1 MESARLQG
9 FLEKSTLT
17 GNGGGYGCQFCS
29 LIRYGF
35 MNVKR
40 GGIRL
45 IAGMLLLFQ
54 AALPLQGWALSIGEE
69 KRVGDHLLYSVRREL
84 SVLDE
89 PDISQYINRLG
100 KQVLENIGP
109 QYFDYHFFV
118 VKSDQFNA
126 FAAPAGLVFFYT
138 GLVETMQS
146 EDELFSVLAHEIGHV
161 VSRHIAQRLE
171 KGGKVS
177 AASLLLG
184 LAGLALGVPALSS
197 GLLIGSVAAGQAI
210 NLQYSREDE
219 EQADRLSYGW
229 MQKMQRDPA
238 AMEDMLRTMRRITRY
253 RMGSET
259 PQYLLTHPNP
269 EARLSYVESLLESD
283 SKQPGKKQYKK
294 TDNFEFLRFKYRV
307 LMQAIDHDKIRIHC
321 ANTQASAKDREQQVM
336 ARYGLALLAAEDHN
350 FDQALQ
356 HLAAVREQYPGKD
369 ILEIDKAVVLLEAGR
384 IEEARTLLEQAYKR
398 DPTDMYGVYEL
409 ATVELQRGNN
419 PRAEQLL
426 NKVVQAMPEYPKVYF
441 DLGRIEADRKHEGAS
456 IFYLGKYNLY
466 QGKEK
471 LAKQYLTRAS
481 RDKSVPDAMRTEA
494 KAILDKLKDIEKGL

>member
-1 MESARLQG
+1 MHVKQSI
-9 FLEKSTLT
+9 
-17 GNGGGYGCQFCS
+17 
-29 LIRYGF
+29 IRW
-35 MNVKR
+35 
-40 GGIRL
+40 
-45 IAGMLLLFQ
+45 IAGVLLALQ
-54 AALPLQGWALSIGEE
+54 ALSPLQAWALTIGEE

-84 SVLDE
+84 SVLDD
-89 PDISQYINRLG
+89 PDISQYINSLG
-100 KQVLENIGP
+100 KKVLENIGP

-118 VKSDQFNA
+118 VKSEQFNA

-138 GLVETMQS
+138 GLIETMQT

-184 LAGLALGVPALSS
+184 IAGLALGVPALSS

-269 EARLSYVESLLESD
+269 EARLSYVESLLETD
-283 SKQPGKKQYKK
+283 KKQPVKKPYKK
-294 TDNFEFLRFKYRV
+294 TDNFDFLRFKYRV
-307 LMQAIDHDKIRIHC
+307 LMQAIDHDKIRIYC
-321 ANTQASAKDREQQVM
+321 ANTQASSKDREQQIM
-336 ARYGLALLAAEDHN
+336 ARYGLALLATEDHN

-356 HLAAVREQYPGKD
+356 HLAAVQENYPNKD

-384 IEEARTLLEQAYKR
+384 ADEARALLEQAGKR
-398 DPTDMYGVYEL
+398 DPTDMYGAYQL

-426 NKVVQAMPEYPKVYF
+426 NRVVQVMPEYPKVYF
-441 DLGRIEADRKHEGAS
+441 DLGRIEADRKREGAS

-481 RDKSVPDAMRTEA
+481 RDKRVPDAMRTEA